1 MTMRPKQPAVHSDPI
16 ANAVNVMCG
25 QLLERRG
32 LAAAD
37 FIRDRLPDSLLM
49 SQRVSIARAL
59 RPYVQAAAKARQAS
73 TGTGPGL
80 CQARKHAPLHTIPFI
95 ARCVGIAPKTLRLAI
110 EVVEF
115 IEADPR
121 YRCRLFQLDHGGKL
135 RAFQGVAGAHKA
147 LFGGVGEALVV
158 GVADDYQPSPGTA
171 FGTEFGAQ
179 LLRDLSGNKPT
190 VPKAFGTGAS
200 KRKGHARDMSQAT
213 GKLQEGS
220 KAFGHTGAR
229 KGKDRT
235 CSVE

>member
-1 MTMRPKQPAVHSDPI
+1 MRSKQLTVHSDPI

-37 FIRDRLPDSLLM
+37 FIRDRLPHDLLV

-73 TGTGPGL
+73 TGTAPGRR
-80 CQARKHAPLHTIPFI
+80 QARKHAPLHTIPFI

-115 IEADPR
+115 IEAEPS
-121 YRCRLFQLDHGGKL
+121 YRHRLFQLDDGGKL
-135 RAFQGVAGAHKA
+135 RAFQGVAGAHKS
-147 LFGGVGEALVV
+147 LFGGD
-158 GVADDYQPSPGTA
+158 GVAVLACTAPDYPPSPRTA

-179 LLRDLSGNKPT
+179 LLRDMSQGFGHLHK
-190 VPKAFGTGAS
+190 VPKAFAS
-200 KRKGHARDMSQAT
+200 A
-213 GKLQEGS
+213 
-220 KAFGHTGAR
+220 GAR
-229 KGKDRT
+229 KRKVQT
-235 CSVE
+235 CSS